1 MIGYDMEELEKAAEL
16 LLEDYD
22 TLKKSDGYLYDLA
35 DVLKQ
40 VCQTLPRNIT

>member
-1 MIGYDMEELEKAAEL
+1 MEELEKAAEL

-22 TLKKSDGYLYDLA
+22 TLKNSDGYLYDLA

-40 VCQTLPRNIT
+40 VLSNSS